1 MLFFC
6 SGVYLMY
13 NPMKYI
19 VSTVVIVIFIA
30 ATGCAAKK
38 SVTPTAKGGAARPEA
53 GDDESREQCLR
64 AIKRARVDARGG
76 SYRMYLFGEGRF
88 DGEFGRFLGEY
99 MKTRYGI
106 ELVISGSDDRR
117 RSKCYSNE
125 MDKII
130 FNTFGPGVLAEA
142 EREARELFDSRK

>member
-1 MLFFC
+1 
-6 SGVYLMY
+6 
-13 NPMKYI
+13 MKYI
-19 VSTVVIVIFIA
+19 VSSLIIVLFIA

-38 SVTPTAKGGAARPEA
+38 GVTTAAKRDAARPEA
-53 GDDESREQCLR
+53 GDDESRDQCLR

-76 SYRMYLFGEGRF
+76 SYRMYLFGEERY
-88 DGEFGRFLGEY
+88 DGEFGRFLGDY
-99 MKTRYGI
+99 MKTRHGI
-106 ELVISGSDDRR
+106 ELVISGSADRR

-142 EREARELFDSRK
+142 EREARDIFNTRK

>member
-1 MLFFC
+1 MLFFY
-6 SGVYLMY
+6 SGVHLKY

-19 VSTVVIVIFIA
+19 VSSLIIVLFIA

-38 SVTPTAKGGAARPEA
+38 GVTTAAKRDAARPEA
-53 GDDESREQCLR
+53 GDDESRDQCLR

-76 SYRMYLFGEGRF
+76 SYRMYLFGEERY
-88 DGEFGRFLGEY
+88 DGEFGRFLGDY
-99 MKTRYGI
+99 MKTRHGI
-106 ELVISGSDDRR
+106 ELVISGSADRR

-142 EREARELFDSRK
+142 EREARDIFNTRK